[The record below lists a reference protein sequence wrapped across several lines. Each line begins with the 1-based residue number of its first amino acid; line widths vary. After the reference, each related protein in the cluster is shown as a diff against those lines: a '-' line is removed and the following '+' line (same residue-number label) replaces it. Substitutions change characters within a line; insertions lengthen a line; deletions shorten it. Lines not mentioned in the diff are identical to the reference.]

1 MEGEHRPRRGVKRR
15 VSQSC
20 YKVLNRATVH
30 ARRPRGAGPLLPV
43 ATGRR
48 PRGDGCRVRHPS
60 MPAASM
66 RSPHASTAPTPV
78 GLLRYLDLVLVVAA
92 LPFVVF
98 AGLPLLGYAVGA
110 GAWFLQRGIGVFL
123 ERRAARSQ
131 DMRRQVGLNFF
142 GTLARSWLV
151 GGAILAVGLLSE
163 RQDGLTAAVLVLV
176 AFTVYFAVT
185 LAVNT
190 VGRRLW

>member
-1 MEGEHRPRRGVKRR
+1 
-15 VSQSC
+15 
-20 YKVLNRATVH
+20 
-30 ARRPRGAGPLLPV
+30 
-43 ATGRR
+43 
-48 PRGDGCRVRHPS
+48 
-60 MPAASM
+60 M
-66 RSPHASTAPTPV
+66 RSPHASTAPTPA

-110 GAWFLQRGIGVFL
+110 GAWFLQRGIGIL
-123 ERRAARSQ
+123 IERRGARSQ
-131 DMRRQVGLNFF
+131 DMRTQVGLSFF

-151 GGAILAVGLLSE
+151 GGAILAVGLAGE
-163 RQDGLTAAVLVLV
+163 REDGLTAAVLVLV

-185 LAVNT
+185 LVLNT